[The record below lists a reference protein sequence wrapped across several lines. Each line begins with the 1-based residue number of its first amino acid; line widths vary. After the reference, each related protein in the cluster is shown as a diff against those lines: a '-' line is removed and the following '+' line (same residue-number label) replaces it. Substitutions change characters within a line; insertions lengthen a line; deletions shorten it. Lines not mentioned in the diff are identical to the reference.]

1 MQRLRPLGR
10 RPLPPVGGF
19 SGGEAH
25 PIGHGIAH
33 AASADK
39 QAHAHAAR
47 DAPLRLAEEDGPV
60 HGRATV
66 VCEAAATAGRRL
78 GDAIQSV
85 ARILVCVVLC
95 HHTRVA
101 VERPWR
107 RTSGYHPLRKLRHAW
122 SGIRHAVLLDFSV
135 QYKLVVSVVFLAIA
149 GVFETLFHFLFVLA
163 VTGIMLAAEVFNTVV
178 EAICDYV
185 QPDHD
190 ERIRNIKDMAA
201 GATYITIVIWYVVLG
216 VVLYELISMNERFV
230 AGE

>member
-1 MQRLRPLGR
+1 
-10 RPLPPVGGF
+10 
-19 SGGEAH
+19 
-25 PIGHGIAH
+25 
-33 AASADK
+33 
-39 QAHAHAAR
+39 
-47 DAPLRLAEEDGPV
+47 
-60 HGRATV
+60 
-66 VCEAAATAGRRL
+66 
-78 GDAIQSV
+78 
-85 ARILVCVVLC
+85 
-95 HHTRVA
+95 VA
-101 VERPWR
+101 VERSWR

-163 VTGIMLAAEVFNTVV
+163 VTGIMLATEVFNTVV

-201 GATYITIVIWYVVLG
+201 GATYITILIWYVVLG
-216 VVLYELISMNERFV
+216 VVLYELISMNEPFV